1 MYHHWDLGWP
11 PTEKLAMF
19 FLFCCYWSCNY
30 LQRCSYF
37 FQWIFCIS
45 NVQYRYTIQN
55 TDILTISVLRII
67 GPTQVNRRLLI
78 SRILMKWISSIFWK
92 CWQLFC
98 SISKKCRK
106 FIASKML
113 EIKSRHLTWG
123 EPYITYSGYIV
134 VEMQFLLKLLRR
146 ILKYIFY
153 EDSRTKPH
161 LVSKMFFIFQYI
173 LILT

>member
-1 MYHHWDLGWP
+1 MQL
-11 PTEKLAMF
+11 
-19 FLFCCYWSCNY
+19 
-30 LQRCSYF
+30 
-37 FQWIFCIS
+37 
-45 NVQYRYTIQN
+45 
-55 TDILTISVLRII
+55 
-67 GPTQVNRRLLI
+67 
-78 SRILMKWISSIFWK
+78 ISSILGK
-92 CWQLFC
+92 CWKLC
-98 SISKKCRK
+98 YSISEKCWK

-146 ILKYIFY
+146 ILKYIFF

-161 LVSKMFFIFQYI
+161 LVSKMLFIFQYI